1 MQSTNDDT
9 LGVLGFTFADSVM
22 TLHYIQISISYV
34 IYFKFNFLCTGS
46 DTLTLGPRDTAVYLV
61 KLQIC
66 NA

>member
-34 IYFKFNFLCTGS
+34 IYLSSISYAPG
-46 DTLTLGPRDTAVYLV
+46 V
-61 KLQIC
+61 IH
-66 NA
+66 